1 MIKPICL
8 ITGVGDGTGSEI
20 ARKFSQGGYRV
31 AMIARNRDRL
41 QMLERELPHSK
52 AYACDIGDLETLLST
67 LKKICSEMGHPS
79 VLIHNAVS
87 ATFGRFLEADPEDLE
102 RNFRVNTTSLLYMA
116 RELSPSMIAAGNG
129 AIVVTGNTAAFR
141 GIPSY
146 ALFAPTKAAQR
157 VLSQALA
164 RDLGPRGVHVAYVTI
179 DAAIATPWSKNLP
192 IEGLNIGR
200 LNQQERPEE
209 FFCQPIDI
217 AEEVFHVAHQPRSAW
232 SFDVEIRP
240 FGEKW

>member
-1 MIKPICL
+1 MTKPICL
-8 ITGVGDGTGSEI
+8 ITGVGDGTGSAI
-20 ARKFSQGGYRV
+20 ARKFSQEGYRV

-41 QMLERELPHSK
+41 QALEQELPDSK

-67 LKKICSEMGHPS
+67 LKKIVSEMGQPS

-87 ATFGRFLEADPEDLE
+87 ATFGRFLEADPEELE
-102 RNFRVNTTSLLYMA
+102 RNFRVNTTALLYMA
-116 RELSPSMIAAGNG
+116 RELSPAMIAAGKG
-129 AIVVTGNTAAFR
+129 AMVVTGNTAAFR

-192 IEGLNIGR
+192 IEGLNVGL

-209 FFCQPIDI
+209 FFCQPTDI
-217 AEEVFHVAHQPRSAW
+217 AEEVFHVAHQPRLAW